1 MLASMLLSNAHDVWM
16 LLIKICRKFVCPPAV
31 LGLSFNAS
39 IRNFSAEHC
48 MGSCREI
55 LVDFAGCNV
64 TKIVVGCSSKEVQ
77 VCCYCLDCK
86 QPTKSSQHFV
96 HQRESST
103 EPWSTREHLITL
115 GTSDSVLPA
124 ASLASQQYFSLTSNQ
139 HHPVVIFSHNKS
151 APAAASRTECG
162 REETSGFLSKK
173 QWHLGRC
180 CRRSKLRCSAGA
192 DLWPV
197 GSRSYL
203 LFMFKLV
210 FLEFVTSD

>member
-1 MLASMLLSNAHDVWM
+1 M

-31 LGLSFNAS
+31 RGSRFNAS

-115 GTSDSVLPA
+115 GTSGW
-124 ASLASQQYFSLTSNQ
+124 Q
-139 HHPVVIFSHNKS
+139 
-151 APAAASRTECG
+151 
-162 REETSGFLSKK
+162 ETSGFFSKK
-173 QWHLGRC
+173 QWHLGRW
-180 CRRSKLRCSAGA
+180 CRRSKLGYSAGA
-192 DLWPV
+192 GLWPV
-197 GSRSYL
+197 WEAGVIFFSCLS
-203 LFMFKLV
+203 
-210 FLEFVTSD
+210 